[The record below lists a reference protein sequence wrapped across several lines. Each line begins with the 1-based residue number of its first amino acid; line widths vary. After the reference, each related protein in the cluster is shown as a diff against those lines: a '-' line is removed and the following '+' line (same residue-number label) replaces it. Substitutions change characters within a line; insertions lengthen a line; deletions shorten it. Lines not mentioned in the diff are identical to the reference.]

1 MKHKLFIAALLLTS
15 TQIVA
20 KNSIETIIEKYNVK
34 NCHSELK
41 AMAEDV
47 IGSKKH
53 RLLVSN
59 QTSKNE
65 FETLLVTGVL
75 EYKDRQSHIT
85 FSMSHSAQHCEV
97 TYKESFAVKNPCIV
111 VREEV
116 FKKWLFKGK
125 LNDHT
130 HVFSHKRDENFVGYM
145 TSTKDG
151 SYCLVSRQKKTS

>member
-1 MKHKLFIAALLLTS
+1 MKSQLFIAGLLMAS
-15 TQIVA
+15 TQVVA
-20 KNSIETIIEKYNVK
+20 KNSIETIIEKYNVEH
-34 NCHSELK
+34 CHTELK
-41 AMAEDV
+41 TMASDI

-59 QTSKNE
+59 QTNKNE
-65 FETLLVTGVL
+65 LETLLVTGVL

-85 FSMSHSAQHCEV
+85 FSMSHSGGHCEV
-97 TYKESFAVKNPCIV
+97 AYKESFAVKNPCIV

-116 FKKWLFKGK
+116 FKKWQFKGK
-125 LNDHT
+125 LNDET